1 MKASRKAMQ
10 ALGGGMLLLGVAG
23 PAVHAAEN
31 AANLGLTDDPSE
43 ALSDAV
49 SAVGAA
55 KRTGFL
61 WTTAADA
68 LVQAQEAAKRQD
80 SAAVIRHA
88 AVAIEHASLG
98 LAQREYPQAGND

>member
-10 ALGGGMLLLGVAG
+10 ALGGGILLLGVAV
-23 PAVHAAEN
+23 PAAYAAEN
-31 AANLGLTDDPSE
+31 AANLGLTADPSE

-49 SAVGAA
+49 SAVGVA

-68 LVQAQEAAKRQD
+68 LVQAEAAAKKQD
-80 SAAVIRHA
+80 SAAVIRHS
-88 AVAIEHASLG
+88 AVAIEQASLG
-98 LAQREYPQAGND
+98 LAQREYPLAGND